1 MRAVLAAAVCLLL
14 LAACTTVRPVDGETT
29 PLGKGLDMRLPAA
42 PGYPGHFAA
51 SQTVVGNY
59 GERKGAFQAVLD
71 LGPDRAQ
78 VVLTAVSGPRILGI
92 TWTSAGIVEDRTPLA
107 PEGLKGINVLGDIF
121 VSLWP
126 VEAVQ
131 RAMPDGV
138 TVSVE
143 GNVRRV
149 KTADRVVEEIETTE
163 DDGATMRQELRN
175 LDLGYR
181 LTIVT
186 EKDG

>member
-1 MRAVLAAAVCLLL
+1 MRAL
-14 LAACTTVRPVDGETT
+14 LAATGLVLLAGCTTIAPVNGEAT
-29 PLGKGLDMRLPAA
+29 PLGKGLEMRLPAS
-42 PGYPGHFAA
+42 PGYPGHLTA

-71 LGPDRAQ
+71 LSPDRAQ

-92 TWTSAGIVEDRTPLA
+92 TWTFAGIIEDRTPLA
-107 PEGLKGINVLGDIF
+107 PENLKGINVLGDIF

-131 RAMPDGV
+131 RAMPEGV
-138 TVSVE
+138 KVSVE
-143 GNVRRV
+143 GKVRRV
-149 KTADRVVEEIETTE
+149 KTADRIIEEIETTE

-175 LDLGYR
+175 LDLGYQ
-181 LTIVT
+181 LTIIT